1 MGAPF
6 TVVNPATDQVVYNAD
21 AAGNTQQNGYAT
33 MGRGVVLGANGAPAT
48 PAPGS
53 VLLYSP
59 DGQVLQY
66 VNAAGVAQTVTAG
79 GIPLSTVTAKGDLI
93 VGTGNAAVARLA
105 VGADGTVL
113 TAASG
118 QADGMQWSVP
128 SGGTTTWTSYSPSL
142 NNVTQGNGTL
152 AGSYFQQGKLC
163 IVTATFVMG
172 STSSISGTIG
182 ITLPFTAAT
191 VGSGAT
197 WMGPAW
203 GNPAGAVRLGSVVV
217 GSGGVAMTVNSD
229 NTANWNATVPG
240 TWATGNTM
248 TFTLTYQTV

>member
-118 QADGMQWSVP
+118 QPDGMQWSVP
-128 SGGTTTWTSYSPSL
+128 SGGTTVWTPYTPSL
-142 NNVTQGNGTL
+142 SNITLGNGTL
-152 AGSYFQQGKLC
+152 VGSYFQQGKYC
-163 IVTATFVMG
+163 TAAVALTWG
-172 STSSISGTIG
+172 TTTSASGAFQIG
-182 ITLPFTAAT
+182 MPFTAAT
-191 VGSGAT
+191 VAGMQWTGA
-197 WMGPAW
+197 AQ
-203 GNPAGAVRLGSVVV
+203 GNLSTNYFTGSVLLNSS
-217 GSGGVAMTVNSD
+217 GSQVNFAGNNVSF
-229 NTANWNATVPG
+229 WNATVPF
-240 TWATGNTM
+240 TWASASALV
-248 TFTLTYQTV
+248 FTITYQTV